1 MPSNSKP
8 RPAKPAASSANKA
21 YLTLYNAV
29 SCGLWATI
37 LYRTITIVGTEGNY
51 GALFGETGEFVKW
64 AQSAAMMEIV
74 HSLLGESFLFWLGGL
89 GCGEESSVA
98 RDGRAG
104 MATVGE
110 LRLSKGGRLETMRV
124 RVTEPPAKPREK

>member
-1 MPSNSKP
+1 MSSNSKP

-74 HSLLGESFLFWLGGL
+74 HSLLGESFSFCFGW
-89 GCGEESSVA
+89 GEESSVT
-98 RDGRAG
+98 RRTSWYGK
-104 MATVGE
+104 TIGE
-110 LRLSKGGRLETMRV
+110 LRPSTGGRLEMMRV
-124 RVTEPPAKPREK
+124 RVIEAPAKRGEK